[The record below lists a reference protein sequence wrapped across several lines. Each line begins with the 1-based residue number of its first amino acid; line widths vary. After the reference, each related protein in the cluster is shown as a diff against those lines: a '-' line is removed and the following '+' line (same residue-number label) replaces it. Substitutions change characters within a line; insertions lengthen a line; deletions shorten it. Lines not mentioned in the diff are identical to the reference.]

1 MPLFIIETTA
11 ESPIREFWQVEA
23 ATAREARDKFENGET
38 GAFLWDEVTGDE
50 TEREIS
56 LVHGPDDLAGTVAIH
71 RAQQTAPAMLA
82 ALQQAV
88 RWIDAGCDPS
98 AKAVD
103 AMRAAIAAATATPTG
118 EAAPPVDSDGKRTD
132 TWNLVPGA
140 QPEEDDAALST
151 YRITETAVYLVKAED
166 EAHAERRFVC
176 EVGIHAESF
185 HAVEGRTIE
194 LAEEGED

>member
-1 MPLFIIETTA
+1 MDAGKIK
-11 ESPIREFWQVEA
+11 Q
-23 ATAREARDKFENGET
+23 
-38 GAFLWDEVTGDE
+38 
-50 TEREIS
+50 
-56 LVHGPDDLAGTVAIH
+56 LAGNLSHAAWTGEGATIGGGKFSAAECKAAAI
-71 RAQQTAPAMLA
+71 ALDAAPAMLA

-176 EVGIHAESF
+176 EVGIHADCF
-185 HAVEGRTIE
+185 HASEGRTIE
-194 LAEEGED
+194 REEAEDD